1 MISKFFTT
9 AILFVG
15 FTVQAQ
21 ISGFP
26 ISFPI
31 NPPAVTINPE
41 CNVRI
46 QGGVDGF
53 PWSSAKPFPW
63 TDIQGVWKL
72 KDGVVPYFLKA
83 KVIRTTT
90 NRKIL
95 NLMIVSD
102 GDCSRPVAQGV
113 GYIDSSERNV
123 VRAIINDGT
132 SKYQM
137 KIALFDI
144 KDLAED
150 ASGCD
155 EGIMAASLQV
165 LGSLPQTRSN
175 TLVSADEE
183 GSAENILLKK
193 VSKDLTSICKK
204 LGSR

>member
-1 MISKFFTT
+1 MISKFFII

-15 FTVQAQ
+15 LTVQAQ

-26 ISFPI
+26 TSFPI
-31 NPPAVTINPE
+31 NPPTVAVNPE

-53 PWSSAKPFPW
+53 PWSSARPFPW
-63 TDIQGVWKL
+63 ADIQGVWKL

-83 KVIRTTT
+83 KVTRTTT

-102 GDCSRPVAQGV
+102 GDCSRSVAQGV

-123 VRAIINDGT
+123 IRAIINDGT

-165 LGSLPQTRSN
+165 LGSLPQSRSN
-175 TLVSADEE
+175 TLVSAEE

-193 VSKDLTSICKK
+193 ISNDLGSICKK
-204 LGSR
+204 LGTR